1 MPAQLR
7 ECRKR
12 ILSIDGGGLRCLFAI
27 AVLAELEQR
36 LAAEA
41 GSPDFRL
48 CQHFDLVAGTSGGAL
63 IAAAIALGRSMAET
77 QAFVLESTPYLFKPA
92 RPHRLWIGKFDRS
105 EKADRLK
112 AFLGPD
118 RTLGSADLKTLLL
131 MVLHNIT
138 TDAAWVVTNAPASP
152 YNLRTRDDCNLD
164 LPLWQVARASAAA
177 PTFYPAERIRLG
189 RSSPREY
196 VFVDGGMTGYNN
208 PSFMAFLY
216 ATSSPYGLNWPV
228 GEGAVSLLSLG
239 SGLVRRRNHGRGPW
253 DLNLWFHARK
263 AAFGVIAASD
273 RHQDLICRTLGRCR
287 IVTPLEG
294 SIGDM
299 RDARTCVEP
308 RQFDYY
314 RINPILSPEGLA
326 SIGCGDVDPFVVS
339 QFDKIDA
346 VDEYLKV
353 GRAITSWGLGAY
365 LADQAR
371 GTSAEPPLPA
381 HAMPPTR

>member
-1 MPAQLR
+1 M
-7 ECRKR
+7 
-12 ILSIDGGGLRCLFAI
+12 
-27 AVLAELEQR
+27 V
-36 LAAEA
+36 
-41 GSPDFRL
+41 
-48 CQHFDLVAGTSGGAL
+48 
-63 IAAAIALGRSMAET
+63 ET
-77 QAFVLESTPYLFKPA
+77 QAFVLDNLQFLFKRA
-92 RPHRLWIGKFDRS
+92 RLHRLWIGKFDRS
-105 EKADRLK
+105 DKADRLK

-118 RTLGSADLKTLLL
+118 CTLGSPDLKTLLL

-138 TDAAWVVTNAPASP
+138 TDAAWVVSNAPASP

-189 RSSPREY
+189 RNSPREY

-239 SGLVRRRNHGRGPW
+239 SGLVRRYNEGRGPG

-263 AAFGVIAASD
+263 AAFGVIAATD
-273 RHQDLICRTLGRCR
+273 RSQDLICRTLGRCR
-287 IVTPLEG
+287 IVTPLES

-299 RDARTCVEP
+299 GNARTCAEP

-314 RINPILSPEGLA
+314 RINPILSHEGLA
-326 SIGCGDVDPFVVS
+326 SIGCGGVDPFRVS
-339 QFDKIDA
+339 QFDKVDA
-346 VDEYLKV
+346 VDDYLKV
-353 GRAITSWGLGAY
+353 GHAVAAWGLDAY
-365 LADQAR
+365 LHDQA
-371 GTSAEPPLPA
+371 GLVSSLTTTTSRAP
-381 HAMPPTR
+381 

>member
-1 MPAQLR
+1 MPLQMR
-7 ECRKR
+7 ENRKR

-27 AVLAELEQR
+27 SVLAELEQR

-63 IAAAIALGRSMAET
+63 IAAAIALGQSMAET

-112 AFLGPD
+112 AFLGAD

-138 TDAAWVVTNAPASP
+138 TDAAWVVSNAPASP
-152 YNLRTRDDCNLD
+152 YNCRSRDDCNLD

-189 RSSPREY
+189 RNTAREY

-216 ATSSPYGLNWPV
+216 VYVLHAFQKKTRATSKQDSEIAKSRYTELMRG
-228 GEGAVSLLSLG
+228 
-239 SGLVRRRNHGRGPW
+239 RR
-253 DLNLWFHARK
+253 
-263 AAFGVIAASD
+263 
-273 RHQDLICRTLGRCR
+273 
-287 IVTPLEG
+287 
-294 SIGDM
+294 
-299 RDARTCVEP
+299 
-308 RQFDYY
+308 
-314 RINPILSPEGLA
+314 
-326 SIGCGDVDPFVVS
+326 
-339 QFDKIDA
+339 
-346 VDEYLKV
+346 
-353 GRAITSWGLGAY
+353 
-365 LADQAR
+365 
-371 GTSAEPPLPA
+371 
-381 HAMPPTR
+381 